1 MKKEPLI
8 SPPQRSYLRTT
19 LSVLSE
25 SCHLDQGHSFN
36 CPFYEVRDCGR
47 KERMAWLVRLSDESM
62 LSIHAYCHLCCKKEQ
77 ENKQVDA
84 EEDSSGLAD
93 SLQVASFSSPGI

>member
-1 MKKEPLI
+1 
-8 SPPQRSYLRTT
+8 
-19 LSVLSE
+19 
-25 SCHLDQGHSFN
+25 
-36 CPFYEVRDCGR
+36 
-47 KERMAWLVRLSDESM
+47 MAWLVRLSDESM